1 MSNSSQLT
9 QNVSLTQKMELP
21 KAVSDQWTCL
31 SAFLNM
37 LSLSLS
43 TAPLLSNY
51 WSVGIQ
57 KVPQPLCG
65 KGLPAKCVDV
75 PVPLHGSSADAS
87 SQQVAQYSWETGDDR
102 FTFRAFRSGVWL
114 SCEEIVGDP
123 GERCRSFLELTP
135 PTERGEKGLLEF
147 ATLQGPCHPTLRFGG
162 KRLMEKAFV
171 PHLPLG
177 LGAKI
182 LCLSLGV
189 QFVYLGLE
197 LISFLLLLM
206 DLLFTGNPGCGLKL
220 STFTAIFSVL
230 SGLLGMAGRVMYSQV
245 FQATANLG
253 PEDWRPHARNRGW
266 AFYTAWVSFTCCMAS
281 AVTTFNTYTRLV
293 LEFKC
298 KHSKSFRGAP
308 SSCLRHHHLC
318 FLQELA
324 CTAHQGLLTS
334 YPQYHHQPV
343 RSVSG
348 GVDFYSELH
357 KEFQHGTSWEPQEEA
372 AGSSAEEEQC

>member
-1 MSNSSQLT
+1 LLQ
-9 QNVSLTQKMELP
+9 MELP

-57 KVPQPLCG
+57 KVPQPLCW
-65 KGLPAKCVDV
+65 KCLPAKCVDV

-102 FTFRAFRSGVWL
+102 FTFRAFRSGMWL

-123 GERCRSFLELTP
+123 GGPSPHP
-135 PTERGEKGLLEF
+135 PD
-147 ATLQGPCHPTLRFGG
+147 
-162 KRLMEKAFV
+162 
-171 PHLPLG
+171 
-177 LGAKI
+177 KI

-189 QFVYLGLE
+189 QFVYIGLE
-197 LISFLLLLM
+197 LISFFLLLM

-253 PEDWRPHARNRGW
+253 PEDWRPHAWNRGW

-281 AVTTFNTYTRLV
+281 AVNHLQHIHPRSPVELPMASPPMFPSGAGL
-293 LEFKC
+293 
-298 KHSKSFRGAP
+298 HSPPEGP
-308 SSCLRHHHLC
+308 
-318 FLQELA
+318 
-324 CTAHQGLLTS
+324 LTS

-357 KEFQHGTSWEPQEEA
+357 TRNFNTGP
-372 AGSSAEEEQC
+372 AGSRRKRRPGHLQRKNSVRG